1 MTVIE
6 ILLLLFL
13 IACAISVFFIDNL
26 LNAVIVYMSYS
37 AIMAVL
43 WISIE
48 SPDLAVTEAAVGCG
62 ITSLLF
68 ILTLKKINALKEGG
82 MKKDEHT
89 LWIKQE

>member
-13 IACAISVFFIDNL
+13 IACAISVFFIKKL
-26 LNAVIVYMSYS
+26 LNAVVVFMSYS

-43 WISIE
+43 WLSLE
-48 SPDLAVTEAAVGCG
+48 SPDLAITEAAVGCG
-62 ITSLLF
+62 VTTLLF

-82 MKKDEHT
+82 GDDGNT
-89 LWIKQE
+89 Y